1 MERQADK
8 TKIYSLLRCVS
19 NDKVKKTLAHIDF
32 HDNVFTMPNRSTDEL
47 FQLIKSLDR
56 NDKRNFK
63 LTMKR
68 TDGNT
73 DLKTIIL
80 FDALDKMDEY
90 DEVILLKKNTSISKQ
105 QLSNVKAAL
114 YKQVLDSL
122 YQHKDD
128 TNIDM
133 LLTEQMAYARIL
145 YNKGLYHQSLRI
157 LDRTKQTAKAH
168 NQLTYVMQVVF
179 FEKKIEA
186 LHITRSFENRA
197 DTLSAES
204 ENVLKHISL
213 ISTFSNLSLK
223 LYGWYIN
230 HGHARDENEAEAI
243 RDFFTTAIP
252 PYKEEQLHFYEKLY
266 LYQSYCW
273 YNFILQDLLMYYRY
287 TQKWVQLFEQNPDM
301 ISVETGQYIKGLHN
315 LLSAHFDL
323 NNYDKFNE
331 VLEQFE
337 AFAQSDISRIN
348 TNAVIQTFVYLNIAR
363 INRHF
368 LEGTFSKG
376 LELVNYIEKKLED
389 YKLHLDRHR
398 VLVFYYKIASL
409 YFGSGDSSTAI
420 DYLNKIINWKVD
432 LRTDLQCYA
441 RLLHLI
447 AHYELGNYNLLEY
460 LIKSVY
466 RFMGKMKN
474 LSVVEEEIFRFL
486 KTSLS
491 LSQAEI
497 IPAFKELKAKLETH
511 KGNPLETRSF
521 MYLDIIG
528 WLESKI
534 QGVPVQDIRRARFL
548 QGRKKED

>member
-1 MERQADK
+1 
-8 TKIYSLLRCVS
+8 
-19 NDKVKKTLAHIDF
+19 
-32 HDNVFTMPNRSTDEL
+32 MPNRSTDEL
-47 FQLIKSLDR
+47 FQLVKSLDR

-68 TDGNT
+68 TDGNA

-80 FDALDKMDEY
+80 FDALDKMAEY

-114 YKQVLDSL
+114 YKQILDSL
-122 YQHKDD
+122 YQYKDD

-157 LDRTKQTAKAH
+157 LDRAKQTAKAH
-168 NQLTYVMQVVF
+168 NQLTYVMQAVF

-197 DTLSAES
+197 ETLSAES
-204 ENVLKHISL
+204 ESVLEHISL
-213 ISTFSNLSLK
+213 ISAFSNLSLK

-230 HGHARDENEAEAI
+230 HGHARDEGEAEAI
-243 RDFFTTAIP
+243 KSFFTSSLP
-252 PYKEEQLHFYEKLY
+252 SYKEERLNFYEKLY

-273 YNFILQDLLMYYRY
+273 YSFILQDLLTYYRY
-287 TQKWVQLFEQNPDM
+287 TQKWVQLFGQNPDM

-331 VLEQFE
+331 TLKQFE
-337 AFAQSDISRIN
+337 AFAESEASRVN
-348 TNAVIQTFVYLNIAR
+348 TNAVIQTFIYLNIAR
-363 INRHF
+363 INKHF

-376 LELVNYIEKKLED
+376 LELVSYIEKKLEE

-398 VLVFYYKIASL
+398 VLVFYYKLASL

-466 RFMGKMKN
+466 RFMGKLKN
-474 LSVVEEEIFRFL
+474 LSVVEEEIFQFL

-491 LSQAEI
+491 LSQSEI
-497 IPAFKELKAKLETH
+497 IPAFKQLKGKLETH

-534 QGVPVQDIRRARFL
+534 QGVPVQNIRRARFL